1 MAVYVELQTDA
12 FADVLAV
19 QKMTERDFTG
29 VRRPYRGIEIKDDT
43 YAVMKVLRSD
53 GSAIPLVD
61 SGGER
66 MPQAGADTKAG
77 SGTSSSSNSANR
89 APMATTFTYSNF
101 IIQSIQDNR
110 QEKSQILETFGDPFI
125 FFFGERPR
133 ILNVSGLLMNTRDF
147 NWRTEFWYN
156 YENYLRGTKLVE
168 LNARIYLFWDDVL
181 VEGYMLG
188 AQAQDAADM
197 PYHIPFSFSLFV
209 TSHTYLGSIGD
220 DAYPITTAVSLP
232 MDKLTAKGK
241 ENVLKAMN
249 ELKGQDPYV
258 NDYISNVEV
267 TRQALEQA
275 EAARLAKEQASL
287 SGRIQ
292 AFTSSP
298 TGQKLNAAKNLVA
311 GALAIGVQAQ
321 NLTFLSIVNHFF
333 KNRRV
338 LYPRGLAGSEAY
350 AGLPQFA
357 NSAYPFEHYPQRE
370 KALRSKIRDNVDE
383 YVKSNIV
390 GYEGQVTW
398 DQDAIDQAEEDKM
411 FASPYDLEKQALK
424 DLEEV
429 GVKAVQHPGG
439 SPFTNGTHGIRAFD
453 FIGDAKSLL
462 GNYAI

>member
-1 MAVYVELQTDA
+1 VAVFVELQTDA

-43 YAVMKVLRSD
+43 YAVMKVIRSD

-66 MPQAGADTKAG
+66 LPQAGGDTRAG
-77 SGTSSSSNSANR
+77 SGTNSSSNNANR

-101 IIQSIQDNR
+101 IIQNIVDSR

-133 ILNVSGLLMNTRDF
+133 ILQVSGLLMNTRDF

-168 LNARIYLFWDDVL
+168 LNARLYLFWDDIL
-181 VEGYMLG
+181 VEGYVLG
-188 AQAQDAADM
+188 AQAQDNADM
-197 PYHIPFSFSLFV
+197 PYHIPFSFNLFV

-232 MDKLTAKGK
+232 IDQLTASGK
-241 ENVLKAMN
+241 ENVMKAMDD
-249 ELKGQDPYV
+249 LKGQDPYV
-258 NDYISNVEV
+258 NDYISNVEI
-267 TRQALEQA
+267 TRQALEDA
-275 EAARLAKEQASL
+275 ESARLAAQDASL
-287 SGRIQ
+287 SGKIQ
-292 AFTSSP
+292 AFTQSP

-338 LYPRGLAGSEAY
+338 LYPRGLAGSESY

-357 NSAYPFEHYPQRE
+357 NSAYPFQAYPQRE

-390 GYEGQVTW
+390 GWEGQVTW

-411 FASPYDLEKQALK
+411 FASPYDLEKQCLL
-424 DLEEV
+424 DLQDV
-429 GVKAVQHPGG
+429 GVNPIQHPGG

-453 FIGDAKSLL
+453 FIGDAKTLL
-462 GNYAI
+462 GSYAL

>member
-53 GSAIPLVD
+53 GSAVPLVD

-66 MPQAGADTKAG
+66 MPQAGGDTKAG
-77 SGTSSSSNSANR
+77 SGTNSNSNNANR

-101 IIQSIQDNR
+101 IIQNIVDSR

-133 ILNVSGLLMNTRDF
+133 ILQVSGLLMNTRDF

-181 VEGYMLG
+181 VEGYMMG
-188 AQAQDAADM
+188 AQAQDNADM
-197 PYHIPFSFSLFV
+197 PYHIPFSFNLFV

-232 MDKLTAKGK
+232 IDQLTASGK
-241 ENVLKAMN
+241 ENVMKAMD
-249 ELKGQDPYV
+249 ELKGHDPYV
-258 NDYISNVEV
+258 NDYISNVEI

-275 EAARLAKEQASL
+275 EQARLAAQSASL

-321 NLTFLSIVNHFF
+321 NLTFLSIMNHFF
-333 KNRRV
+333 KGRRL
-338 LYPRGLAGSEAY
+338 LYPKGLAGADAY
-350 AGLPQFA
+350 VGNPQMA
-357 NSAYPFEHYPQRE
+357 NHPYAFQAFPQRE

-390 GYEGQVTW
+390 GWEGQVTW
-398 DQDAIDQAEEDKM
+398 DQDTIDQAEEDKT
-411 FASPYDLEKQALK
+411 FADPYELEKQALQ
-424 DLEEV
+424 DLEDV

-453 FIGDAKSLL
+453 FIGDAQTLL
-462 GNYAI
+462 GSFAL